1 MPSKEYRIFI
11 NGFKCSVEYTP
22 RRHEI
27 MIDVIKEWGRP
38 YTTEIVDL
46 H

>member
-1 MPSKEYRIFI
+1 MPSREYRIFI
-11 NGFKCSVEYTP
+11 NGFKCSVEYT
-22 RRHEI
+22 RRGHDI
-27 MIDVIKEWGRP
+27 MIDVIKEWGMP

>member
-11 NGFKCSVEYTP
+11 NGFKCSVEYTT
-22 RRHEI
+22 RRHEK
-27 MIDVIKEWGRP
+27 MIDFIKEWGMP